1 MWVHYSANR
10 DSRSHGFDGYSEEII
25 SNITFEIEPDNGIG
39 PGLGQAVE
47 TQMHCINFKTNK
59 SAFSDRCRCIEYF
72 IKIKNGFL

>member
-10 DSRSHGFDGYSEEII
+10 DSRSHGFDGYSGWYFY
-25 SNITFEIEPDNGIG
+25 TFEIEPQAIGIG

-59 SAFSDRCRCIEYF
+59 VPLVIDADALNILS
-72 IKIKNGFL
+72 KIKNGFL